1 MNKALY
7 LFFSLATLLFFMPA
21 LRHAPTSHSSP
32 SLPQNN
38 LQDSMPLSELL
49 QTLGEA
55 PPIHQARTD
64 LPGVSVERGR
74 ELATMGY
81 TTMPSGKRSKRISR
95 FFVCTACHN
104 LQREDPDLST
114 SDPQARLKY
123 TAKHQL
129 PFLQGTTFYG
139 LVNRRTFY
147 NGDYD
152 KKYGDLVKLA
162 RNNLRAAIQLCA
174 VECSQG
180 RELAP
185 WEVESLLAYFWT
197 LELKVGD
204 LGLSANE
211 KNTIEKALRGQA
223 DEKQALEILHSRYLP
238 ASPATFS
245 TPPPNRTEGYAVER
259 AADPDNGRLIYQ
271 NSCLH
276 CHLNKRF
283 SQFDLDES
291 PDSFRFLSKHIPR
304 YSRYSLY
311 QVVRYGTTP
320 LPGKK
325 AYMPHY
331 TLEKMSHQQVEDLR
345 AFIEWQAGL

>member
-1 MNKALY
+1 MNKALLLWLLAASL
-7 LFFSLATLLFFMPA
+7 LFALPALQQGPEPTLL
-21 LRHAPTSHSSP
+21 S
-32 SLPQNN
+32 
-38 LQDSMPLSELL
+38 DDMPLSELL
-49 QTLGEA
+49 TQLGEA
-55 PPIHQARTD
+55 PAIHQARLD

-95 FFVCTACHN
+95 YFVCTACHN
-104 LQREDPDLST
+104 LEREDPDLSR
-114 SDPQARLKY
+114 SDPQARLEY
-123 TAKHQL
+123 TTKHGL
-129 PFLQGTTFYG
+129 PFLQGTSLYG

-197 LELKVGD
+197 IELKVSD

-211 KNTIEKALRGQA
+211 KQDIENALKGKGDKQ
-223 DEKQALEILHSRYLP
+223 QALQILHNHYLSG
-238 ASPATFS
+238 SPATFVD
-245 TPPPNRTEGYAVER
+245 PPENRKEGYPIER
-259 AADPDNGRLIYQ
+259 EPDPQNGQLIYE

-276 CHLNKRF
+276 CHLNQRF
-283 SQFDLDES
+283 SQFNLDRSE
-291 PDSFRFLSKHIPR
+291 DSFRFLSKHISR
-304 YSRYSLY
+304 YSRYSIY
-311 QVVRYGTTP
+311 QVIRYGTTP

-331 TLEKMSHQQVEDLR
+331 PLEKMSNEQVEDLR
-345 AFIEWQAGL
+345 AFIEWQASL